1 MGQACLFGTYPL
13 KAAAFRAATRGRWRW
28 LHEEVPLDSFAHKMK
43 CVTSSDVF
51 DEIRSDRFLEAM
63 SQDWYREIPPVVIPA
78 DPANGNRWGFLPFV
92 PGGDSRSGEAKVKE
106 NPAPGLTR
114 IAGLVEAH
122 DLIYGQVLS
131 LETLVKQGAAP
142 SKFTKSLNL
151 PDGKTAE
158 AILFVDHG

>member
-1 MGQACLFGTYPL
+1 
-13 KAAAFRAATRGRWRW
+13 
-28 LHEEVPLDSFAHKMK
+28 
-43 CVTSSDVF
+43 
-51 DEIRSDRFLEAM
+51 
-63 SQDWYREIPPVVIPA
+63 
-78 DPANGNRWGFLPFV
+78 
-92 PGGDSRSGEAKVKE
+92 VKE

-122 DLIYGQVLS
+122 DLIYGQVLL